1 MDDETIKRA
10 IRAYEKRQK
19 IDKEKY
25 EKNRLDP
32 EFRRR
37 NTERAKQYYADNK
50 EHCQALYRK
59 RSDLTKARNLY
70 RYWESNGKDLT
81 KIKDKHP
88 DKYTLL
94 KQHGFKN
101 LDGDDDTN

>member
-1 MDDETIKRA
+1 MDDETIKKA
-10 IRAYEKRQK
+10 IRAYETKQRK
-19 IDKEKY
+19 DKEKY
-25 EKNRLDP
+25 ERNRLDP

-37 NTERAKQYYADNK
+37 NCERAKQYYAENK

-59 RSDLTKARNLY
+59 RSEVTKAKSLY
-70 RYWESNGKDLT
+70 RYWESKGKDLT
-81 KIKDKHP
+81 KIKEKHP

-101 LDGDDDTN
+101 LDDTN